1 MSFVTISAPL
11 SLFKAMSLVGSYTN
25 GAPAPTGPSPG
36 TKKTDRIIKT
46 SNHFIVSIK
55 LHVDLDVGKI
65 EYIVSFF
72 VILVAVS

>member
-1 MSFVTISAPL
+1 MTR
-11 SLFKAMSLVGSYTN
+11 
-25 GAPAPTGPSPG
+25 
-36 TKKTDRIIKT
+36 KTDRIIVT

-55 LHVDLDVGKI
+55 YDLDVGKV